1 MPLKRLPQ
9 AILMLA
15 ILPIAGCAQT
25 RTADLDALQGEPDM
39 PSGMLIVNLASDAHD
54 PAFAALRH
62 AFVRRN
68 PGYDIQYEPAAT
80 SLAGDPTTR
89 IVFIQRGS
97 GSMSLSPDGHQ
108 SDVDV
113 GDIVLMRPGERAPMD
128 TEIDC
133 LIFTSPEPLPEHL
146 PAFIRPDWDENITD
160 TVGGCATETGA
171 YRRIL
176 LTWLEQNGS
185 YVYHALNAHRV
196 RITDSFTHY
205 HPLQGGF
212 DEFYLVQMVQ
222 PNARIITS
230 DRVDLIEDPQTIDVE
245 TARSLLTETKL
256 RVGDLVY
263 LPRGVAHRG
272 IDGVLAQVIAAPGFR
287 PGAEIGLDHYLLAIN
302 KRLGLAGQGA
312 LPYNVAASASVIVK

>member
-1 MPLKRLPQ
+1 MLQMRLVGSIVMV
-9 AILMLA
+9 AMLA
-15 ILPIAGCAQT
+15 FAGCVQT
-25 RTADLDALQGEPDM
+25 RTSIVGATDGEPGM
-39 PSGMLIVNLASDAHD
+39 SAGMLIVNLGSDAQD
-54 PAFAALRH
+54 PAFAALRR
-62 AFVRRN
+62 AFVERN
-68 PGYDIQYEPAAT
+68 PGYDIRYEPAAT
-80 SLAGDPTTR
+80 SLASDRTTR

-97 GSMSLSPDGHQ
+97 GRMSLLPGGHE

-113 GDIVLMRPGERAPMD
+113 GDIVLMRPGDGASMD
-128 TEIDC
+128 AEIDC
-133 LIFTSPEPLPEHL
+133 LVFTSPEPLPVDL
-146 PAFIRPDWDENITD
+146 PAFVRPDWDENITD

-176 LTWLEQNGS
+176 LTWLEQNGA

-205 HPLQGGF
+205 HPVQGGF

-230 DRVDLIEDPQTIDVE
+230 DRVDQIENPQSVSIEMVG
-245 TARSLLTETKL
+245 SLLTETKL

-272 IDGVLAQVIAAPGFR
+272 VGGVLAQVIAAPGFR
-287 PGAEIGLDHYLLAIN
+287 PGAEIGLDHHLLAIS
-302 KRLGLAGQGA
+302 KRLGLSGRDA
-312 LPYNVAASASVIVK
+312 LPFNAAASVSAVVK